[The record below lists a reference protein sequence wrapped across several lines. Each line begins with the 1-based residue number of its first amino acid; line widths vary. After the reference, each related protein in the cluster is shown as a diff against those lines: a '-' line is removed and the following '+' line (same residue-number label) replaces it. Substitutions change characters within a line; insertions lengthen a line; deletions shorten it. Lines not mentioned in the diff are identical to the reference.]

1 MDIKNLLLRINNQL
15 TRLRPSKN
23 IYNLCKKL
31 ENENQQDTE
40 NQKKLREEIIE
51 VYTYLKDN
59 YPNCIDLE
67 LVIRLKKLKIL
78 DDCNIPRKTIKDF
91 NKSNEKFAKK
101 LHRQN
106 EKFEISN
113 YLETIFKLEYKN
125 TINELKKM
133 SEDLTQLTENLT
145 KEISN
150 KGENSENMI
159 HCGDRE
165 LEQKILQLESS
176 EEELDNNNESLNQV
190 KSKIEELKKLIEEA
204 DQTNKNINDLMTLL
218 FIKAAIYE
226 TINSVANNYYSNNKD
241 QLTNINECKEI
252 FEPLKK
258 QGLELIELVD
268 KVSNSDQDERT
279 EALNELERELNIFL
293 EHHLIEQNQIYKD
306 TITDYMEN
314 LKS

>member
-1 MDIKNLLLRINNQL
+1 
-15 TRLRPSKN
+15 
-23 IYNLCKKL
+23 
-31 ENENQQDTE
+31 
-40 NQKKLREEIIE
+40 
-51 VYTYLKDN
+51 
-59 YPNCIDLE
+59 
-67 LVIRLKKLKIL
+67 
-78 DDCNIPRKTIKDF
+78 
-91 NKSNEKFAKK
+91 
-101 LHRQN
+101 
-106 EKFEISN
+106 
-113 YLETIFKLEYKN
+113 
-125 TINELKKM
+125 
-133 SEDLTQLTENLT
+133 
-145 KEISN
+145 
-150 KGENSENMI
+150 
-159 HCGDRE
+159 
-165 LEQKILQLESS
+165 
-176 EEELDNNNESLNQV
+176 
-190 KSKIEELKKLIEEA
+190 
-204 DQTNKNINDLMTLL
+204 MTLL